1 MQRIMLM
8 GERGVGRRT
17 VARLL
22 GCTVTDLRQ
31 MMAVQYAGNF
41 VFPPPEF
48 LENRR
53 FYCALI
59 TLASECSA
67 ILAVQDATRTTSA
80 FPPGFARIFNR
91 TVIGVITKTDL
102 PNAHIERAH
111 RYLHSA
117 GTQRIVAV
125 SSVTTAGVDD
135 LLAHLGLMA

>member
-1 MQRIMLM
+1 MLV
-8 GERGVGRRT
+8 GERGAGRRT

-22 GCTVTDLRQ
+22 GCTVTGLRQ
-31 MMAVQYAGNF
+31 IMAVQYAGSF

-59 TLASECSA
+59 TLATECSA
-67 ILAVQDATRTTSA
+67 ILAVQDANRATSA

-91 TVIGVITKTDL
+91 TVVGVVTKADL
-102 PNAHIERAH
+102 PTANIQRAT
-111 RYLHSA
+111 RFLHSA
-117 GTQRIVAV
+117 GTQHIVTV
-125 SSVTTAGVDD
+125 SSVTAAGVDD